1 MSDVAIDTDLELL
14 FPDHYINSVT
24 ERLTLYRELSELQ
37 EETEISAFKN
47 RLIDR
52 FGPLPEE
59 AEGLMQ
65 SVMLKEI
72 AKNLGLEKIVY
83 KRETLIGYFISDGQS
98 PFFQGSTFQHILA
111 KSAALNCQVKEKK
124 TQSEHNKNNKKTKT
138 NFNKK

>member
-1 MSDVAIDTDLELL
+1 
-14 FPDHYINSVT
+14 VT

-37 EETEISAFKN
+37 EESEISAFRT

-72 AKNLGLEKIVY
+72 AKN
-83 KRETLIGYFISDGQS
+83 
-98 PFFQGSTFQHILA
+98 
-111 KSAALNCQVKEKK
+111 
-124 TQSEHNKNNKKTKT
+124 
-138 NFNKK
+138 